1 MQNEELAGIISRAHQ
16 LQEITED
23 QILESREARQIYD
36 AMVESGIDSTAAL
49 MALRER
55 LAVEARPQFKS
66 GDFVLA
72 SVEDKWLIPARF
84 VETDGDV
91 ARVRFLS
98 RSDGEVPLKDLR
110 RMQIYPGLK
119 VHCEYWGSWV
129 EAEVSSFNPEA
140 LSLQVNYYGTKW
152 NVGLDG
158 IKLKDKSK
166 QAPWEAQWDQI
177 KYYVLTALASG
188 AGGALLMFI
197 IQRIASR

>member
-1 MQNEELAGIISRAHQ
+1 MQKEELAGIIARAQQ
-16 LQEITED
+16 LQEVTEE
-23 QILESREARQIYD
+23 QILGDQSAKQLYD
-36 AMVESGIDSTAAL
+36 AMVESGLEPNAAL
-49 MALRER
+49 LALRER
-55 LAVEARPQFKS
+55 LSAEARPQFKP

-72 SVEDKWLIPARF
+72 TVEDKWLVPARF
-84 VETDGDV
+84 VEEAGDQ

-98 RSDGEVPLKDLR
+98 RSDGEVPLKGLKR
-110 RMQIYPGLK
+110 LQIYPGLR

-158 IKLKDKSK
+158 IKLKDRSK

-177 KYYVLTALASG
+177 KFYVLTALCSG
-188 AGGALLMFI
+188 LAGGVIGAI
-197 IQRIASR
+197 ITRIAMR